1 MDINTDKGKTA
12 SAPVQDPESGRF
24 TTRSIS
30 NAASIVKPATDIRLA
45 QSVVPLPQQMG
56 RAKLCLYDRELQRM
70 LPAQVAPPL
79 QPRCI
84 SRLGRLPSDMVQI
97 DTSKWGEEFRRR
109 PSWVDAGMALR
120 LIQSDKAKGNKPALW
135 IRMLLQ
141 RGMLCLGHRIQRH
154 AGQVLFFGLLMLSI
168 CCIGLRLVAFETDME
183 KLWIEKGGRLEEERN
198 FLSENS
204 ARLPNG
210 KLRSVEH
217 ADNRDEVMVA
227 NTGDAFLILIQTP
240 RKGKSNILT
249 KDDLLL
255 HEKVVSE
262 MGRMTISL
270 FGETWGLEDICFRP
284 PSPSIEGAI
293 SEIIKVLLDKI
304 IPCTLITPLDCFW
317 DGSKP
322 LGPNPPLKIGAEI
335 QTFVPS
341 LQDQVTWKNLNP
353 QGVIDDVKT
362 LGIFD
367 ISIFDNFLERS
378 GIASAY
384 QHRPCIEPLDPECP
398 STAPNYINMC
408 PVVEKFLAWNLKTK
422 QYSFPNI
429 TMDVEKLLMG
439 NDTVDS
445 TEPTTT
451 TKPKETSMYE
461 QEYNTFEEMFGSIR
475 EKPVMTEPKICRLF
489 KEDVRSLLLANET
502 LSRQFLPAAA
512 FTNYSTIMTGGCRG
526 YAENFMKWPE
536 DLIIGGITKKDE
548 GIEFVNLIDCFR
560 AEALQTVFMMS
571 SAAEVYERFASSH
584 SESTLARVNWS
595 IENAQS
601 VLTAWQRNFSNLIYD
616 YANNTAENRQ
626 VHPMS
631 GTSINDM
638 LEMFSELNPT
648 VMIVGYVLMVFYAS
662 FSLCSTDDG
671 GVASGVGLAVC
682 GCILVTISSL
692 AGLGCSMLLGVKFNP
707 TTTQVVPF
715 LSLGLGVDDMFLL
728 LHNYRDIAR
737 QYQVDQIGML
747 LKETGLSALLTSV
760 NNILAFLVGALL
772 PIPALRSFC
781 IQVALVLLLNAVTIL
796 TIYPALMTF
805 DLARR
810 KRRLLDVFC
819 CIRAP
824 QPKSRLNS
832 RSEPVSVVYEKVNS
846 GQMNKSNNSNS
857 VSKSP
862 VGENEPKKRR
872 CHLTGI
878 TVENFLKYIYGPLIT
893 RTPVKI
899 GIVVFNLVLVALSID
914 GVTKISLGLELTDL
928 IPKHTAPY
936 GFLAAREAYFSFF
949 PFSAVLKGPMD
960 IPHKQRLI
968 REYRSAIGEIDY
980 VIRHDGQPSEKYWLS
995 MMTEWLVSLQQ
1006 KFDEDWQKGYINRSG
1021 VISTLVSNDAKLAY
1035 KLLCNQGDI
1044 LDCGRVGTTRLIDRE
1059 GLINPD
1065 GFYNYLTAWFN
1076 LDQMSY
1082 YISQANFYPQPPIWY
1097 NTDHIRSDTDNK
1109 VPPAVCPTVSHIPFF
1124 VTNLV
1129 DTASV
1134 VDLINKVRSIC
1145 EEYTAMGLPN
1155 FPEGLPFNFWEHY
1168 VHLNRNLLLALLM
1181 ISASVFVIVS
1191 LLLFSPWTALLVV
1204 TVVDLMV
1211 FELAGFMGM
1220 IGLKM
1225 NPVSA
1230 VTLITAVG
1238 IGVEFTVHMSLS
1250 FLTALGS
1257 RDQRVQM
1264 AVDHMFVPVLH
1275 GGLSTLL
1282 GLIMLAFSEFEFIV
1296 HYFFLVM
1303 SCLILLGI
1311 INGLFLFPVLL
1322 SWLGPPGE
1330 VRTIDG
1336 SDSLPP
1342 PSPSL
1347 VAKQLASL
1355 SKKSNQGA
1363 YFGLARASQKGYRR
1377 QSDMSLSTITEERTP
1392 PNSATPPVL
1401 TITPVQTRYA
1411 LAGNNS
1417 PAVEVTSSTVT
1428 PRIHSSLPNVTN
1440 DLTQM
1445 ENGEDGRSN
1454 RFSNAFT
1461 RFGNSIRRSLGH
1473 QSQQKPV

>member
-1 MDINTDKGKTA
+1 MDINTDRGKTA
-12 SAPVQDPESGRF
+12 SAPVADPESGRF

-30 NAASIVKPATDIRLA
+30 NAASIVK
-45 QSVVPLPQQMG
+45 
-56 RAKLCLYDRELQRM
+56 
-70 LPAQVAPPL
+70 
-79 QPRCI
+79 RCI
-84 SRLGRLPSDMVQI
+84 SRLGRLPSDMLQI
-97 DTSKWGEEFRRR
+97 DASKWGEEFRQR

-135 IRMLLQ
+135 IRMFLQ

-204 ARLPNG
+204 VRLPNG

-217 ADNRDEVMVA
+217 SDNRDEVMVA

-240 RKGKSNILT
+240 RKGESNILT

-284 PSPSIEGAI
+284 PSPSIEGAM

-341 LQDQVTWKNLNP
+341 LQDQVTWKTLNP
-353 QGVIDDVKT
+353 QGVIDDIKT

-378 GIASAY
+378 GISSAY

-408 PVVEKFLAWNLKTK
+408 PVVEKFLMWNLKAK

-429 TMDVEKLLMG
+429 TMDIEKLLMG

-445 TEPTTT
+445 TEPMTTV
-451 TKPKETSMYE
+451 KPQETSMYE

-475 EKPVMTEPKICRLF
+475 ERPVMTEPKICRLF
-489 KEDVRSLLLANET
+489 KENVRNLLLANET
-502 LSRQFLPAAA
+502 LGRKFLPAAA

-536 DLIIGGITKKDE
+536 DLIIGGITKKD
-548 GIEFVNLIDCFR
+548 GIIQT

-571 SAAEVYERFASSH
+571 SAAEVYERYASSH
-584 SESTLARVNWS
+584 GESTLARVNWS

-616 YANNTAENRQ
+616 YANNTSENRQ

-671 GVASGVGLAVC
+671 GVASGVGLADWVVRC
-682 GCILVTISSL
+682 CLVLNS
-692 AGLGCSMLLGVKFNP
+692 
-707 TTTQVVPF
+707 TQQQLRWF
-715 LSLGLGVDDMFLL
+715 LS
-728 LHNYRDIAR
+728 YRLAL
-737 QYQVDQIGML
+737 VDQIGML

-781 IQVALVLLLNAVTIL
+781 IQVALVLLLNAITIL

-832 RSEPVSVVYEKVNS
+832 RAEPVSPYEKVNS
-846 GQMNKSNNSNS
+846 GQMNKNNNSNS

-862 VGENEPKKRR
+862 VGDNEPKKRR

-968 REYRSAIGEIDY
+968 RDYRSAIGEIDY

-1129 DTASV
+1129 DTTSV

-1257 RDQRVQM
+1257 RDQRVRM

-1401 TITPVQTRYA
+1401 TITPVQVIIHSKRSSIGI
-1411 LAGNNS
+1411 AGNNS
-1417 PAVEVTSSTVT
+1417 PAVEVTASNMT

-1445 ENGEDGRSN
+1445 ENGEGGRLN

>member
-1 MDINTDKGKTA
+1 LLNIYIYIYIYIYMDINTDKGKTA

-30 NAASIVKPATDIRLA
+30 NAASIVK
-45 QSVVPLPQQMG
+45 
-56 RAKLCLYDRELQRM
+56 
-70 LPAQVAPPL
+70 
-79 QPRCI
+79 RCI

-367 ISIFDNFLERS
+367 ISIFDNFLER
-378 GIASAY
+378 
-384 QHRPCIEPLDPECP
+384 
-398 STAPNYINMC
+398 
-408 PVVEKFLAWNLKTK
+408 
-422 QYSFPNI
+422 YSFPNI

-832 RSEPVSVVYEKVNS
+832 RSEPVSVVYEKVSS

-1401 TITPVQTRYA
+1401 TITPVQVIIHSKRSSIGI
-1411 LAGNNS
+1411 AGNNS

>member
-1 MDINTDKGKTA
+1 MW
-12 SAPVQDPESGRF
+12 QE
-24 TTRSIS
+24 
-30 NAASIVKPATDIRLA
+30 
-45 QSVVPLPQQMG
+45 
-56 RAKLCLYDRELQRM
+56 
-70 LPAQVAPPL
+70 
-79 QPRCI
+79 
-84 SRLGRLPSDMVQI
+84 
-97 DTSKWGEEFRRR
+97 
-109 PSWVDAGMALR
+109 
-120 LIQSDKAKGNKPALW
+120 
-135 IRMLLQ
+135 
-141 RGMLCLGHRIQRH
+141 
-154 AGQVLFFGLLMLSI
+154 
-168 CCIGLRLVAFETDME
+168 
-183 KLWIEKGGRLEEERN
+183 GGRLEEERN

-284 PSPSIEGAI
+284 PAPSIEGAI

-408 PVVEKFLAWNLKTK
+408 PVVEKFLAWNLKAK

-451 TKPKETSMYE
+451 TKPQETSMYE

-502 LSRQFLPAAA
+502 LRRQFLPAAA

-548 GIEFVNLIDCFR
+548 CRRNIEFVKLIDCFR

-648 VMIVGYVLMVFYAS
+648 VMIVGYVLMVNVLMFVICCAIVIGFITGRISCFQVFYAS

-781 IQVALVLLLNAVTIL
+781 IQVALVLLLNAITIL

-832 RSEPVSVVYEKVNS
+832 RSEPVSVVYEKVNNS

-1250 FLTALGS
+1250 FLTALGN

-1401 TITPVQTRYA
+1401 TITPVQIRTSGVHFDFVIVD